1 MKDEDTSKV
10 ITTID
15 EYYDSVIHNLN
26 ELYSTLDDDDA
37 RIEKAK
43 AKLLDNFIKDLNNI
57 HADNIISYVARIV
70 EIIEELA
77 KKFNDSSSSLALL
90 EIKTLVAIRTPPSFP
105 LRTTDDTPGCGI
117 PTSGRG
123 TRGGR
128 PRMKCRTLG
137 SIPPVCAVPWKALL
151 SEIKKS

>member
-57 HADNIISYVARIV
+57 HEDNIISYAVRTVDITK
-70 EIIEELA
+70 ELA
-77 KKFNDSSSSLALL
+77 KK
-90 EIKTLVAIRTPPSFP
+90 I
-105 LRTTDDTPGCGI
+105 
-117 PTSGRG
+117 
-123 TRGGR
+123 
-128 PRMKCRTLG
+128 
-137 SIPPVCAVPWKALL
+137 
-151 SEIKKS
+151 

>member
-1 MKDEDTSKV
+1 MEDEDTSKV

-37 RIEKAK
+37 RMEKAK

-77 KKFNDSSSSLALL
+77 KKFNELNQ
-90 EIKTLVAIRTPPSFP
+90 EV
-105 LRTTDDTPGCGI
+105 
-117 PTSGRG
+117 
-123 TRGGR
+123 
-128 PRMKCRTLG
+128 
-137 SIPPVCAVPWKALL
+137 
-151 SEIKKS
+151 

>member
-1 MKDEDTSKV
+1 MKDKDTSKT
-10 ITTID
+10 IMTTD

-26 ELYSTLDDDDA
+26 ELYSMLDDDDT

-77 KKFNDSSSSLALL
+77 KKFNEL
-90 EIKTLVAIRTPPSFP
+90 K
-105 LRTTDDTPGCGI
+105 
-117 PTSGRG
+117 
-123 TRGGR
+123 
-128 PRMKCRTLG
+128 
-137 SIPPVCAVPWKALL
+137 
-151 SEIKKS
+151 

>member
-1 MKDEDTSKV
+1 MEDEDTSKV

-37 RIEKAK
+37 RMEKAK

-57 HADNIISYVARIV
+57 HEDNIISYVARIV

-77 KKFNDSSSSLALL
+77 KKFNEL
-90 EIKTLVAIRTPPSFP
+90 K
-105 LRTTDDTPGCGI
+105 
-117 PTSGRG
+117 
-123 TRGGR
+123 
-128 PRMKCRTLG
+128 
-137 SIPPVCAVPWKALL
+137 
-151 SEIKKS
+151 

>member
-77 KKFNDSSSSLALL
+77 KKFNELKL
-90 EIKTLVAIRTPPSFP
+90 E
-105 LRTTDDTPGCGI
+105 D
-117 PTSGRG
+117 
-123 TRGGR
+123 
-128 PRMKCRTLG
+128 
-137 SIPPVCAVPWKALL
+137 
-151 SEIKKS
+151 

>member
-1 MKDEDTSKV
+1 MKDEDMSKV

-26 ELYSTLDDDDA
+26 ELYSMLDDDDA

-57 HADNIISYVARIV
+57 HEDNIISYVARIV

-77 KKFNDSSSSLALL
+77 KKFNEL
-90 EIKTLVAIRTPPSFP
+90 K
-105 LRTTDDTPGCGI
+105 
-117 PTSGRG
+117 
-123 TRGGR
+123 
-128 PRMKCRTLG
+128 
-137 SIPPVCAVPWKALL
+137 
-151 SEIKKS
+151 

>member
-26 ELYSTLDDDDA
+26 ELYSTLDDDDDT

-57 HADNIISYVARIV
+57 HEDNIISYVARIV

-77 KKFNDSSSSLALL
+77 KKFNEL
-90 EIKTLVAIRTPPSFP
+90 K
-105 LRTTDDTPGCGI
+105 
-117 PTSGRG
+117 
-123 TRGGR
+123 
-128 PRMKCRTLG
+128 
-137 SIPPVCAVPWKALL
+137 
-151 SEIKKS
+151 